1 MTYLDWIVLALTLIF
16 VVSYGIYR
24 SREKQTMNSFLLA
37 GQSLPWYHV
46 TLSLMA
52 TQASAITFL
61 SVPGQ
66 AYTDG
71 MRFVQFYFGLPL
83 AMVILCITFVPKFH
97 KLKIF
102 TAYEF
107 LESRFDLR
115 TRALTSFL
123 FLLQRGLST
132 GLSIYAPSLI
142 LSTILGWD
150 ITWTNIISGSIVM
163 FYTISGGSGAV
174 SHTHMQQM
182 AIITIGM
189 VVAGVMVVHMLP
201 EQVSFTD
208 ALHVAGK
215 MGKTNV
221 IDFTFDLNNRYNVWS
236 GLIGGFFLQLSYF
249 GTDQS
254 QVGRF
259 LTGSS
264 EGQSKLGLAMNGLLK
279 IPMQFLIL
287 LVGVLVF
294 AFYQFTTPPLFFN
307 ETAVKNIRTTQYAA
321 EYQKLEEAH
330 TLIQNNKHQQV
341 MALTDA
347 VKKDDQ
353 SAIEKSRTILAGTE
367 LKVKEVR
374 KQAETLLS
382 KATGSDINDV
392 NYIFLRFVID
402 YLPIGMVGLLIAVI
416 LLASMGSVAS
426 AYHSLAS
433 CTVVDIYK
441 RMYRKDSDTEN
452 YVTASRWATFF
463 WGIFCIAV
471 AQYASRLGSMI
482 EAVNILGSLFY
493 GVILGI
499 FLVAFYFKKIGGR
512 AVFWG
517 TVLGEIF
524 VIISYI
530 LDLTA
535 FLWLNLIGC
544 VLVIGFAWIIET
556 IWPQKR
562 NNPSDT
568 SSPQLQL

>member
-1 MTYLDWIVLALTLIF
+1 MSYFDWIILGLTLIF
-16 VVSYGIYR
+16 VVSYGIYK
-24 SREKQTMNSFLLA
+24 SREKDTMDSFLLA

-61 SVPGQ
+61 SAPGQ

-83 AMVILCITFVPKFH
+83 AMIVLCVTFVPKFH

-115 TRALTSFL
+115 ARSFTAFL

-142 LSTILGWD
+142 LSAILGWD

-163 FYTISGGSGAV
+163 LYTITGGSKAV
-174 SHTHMQQM
+174 SHTHLQQM
-182 AIITIGM
+182 GIITLGM
-189 VVAGVMVVHMLP
+189 VVAGVMVVKLLP
-201 EQVSFTD
+201 ANISFSD
-208 ALHVAGK
+208 AIQVAGK

-221 IDFTFDLNNRYNVWS
+221 IDFTFDLNSRYNVWS

-264 EGQSKLGLAMNGLLK
+264 EGQSKLGLAMNGFLK

-294 AFYQFTTPPLFFN
+294 AFYQFNTPPLFFDQ
-307 ETAVKNIRTTQYAA
+307 TSVDKIKNSTYAS
-321 EYQKLEEAH
+321 EYHLLEERH
-330 TLIQNNKHQQV
+330 KQIQDGKQVHIASLANAIQQNDE
-341 MALTDA
+341 AFIA
-347 VKKDDQ
+347 
-353 SAIEKSRTILAGTE
+353 KSRVILSDIE
-367 LKVKEVR
+367 DQVKDVR
-374 KQAETLLS
+374 KDATALIS
-382 KATGSDINDV
+382 KSNGSAANDV

-402 YLPIGMVGLLIAVI
+402 YLPAGMVGLLIAVI
-416 LLASMGSVAS
+416 LLASMGSVAA
-426 AYHSLAS
+426 AYNALAS
-433 CTVVDIYK
+433 CSVIDIYK
-441 RMYRKDSDTEN
+441 RMYRKDSDN
-452 YVTASRWATFF
+452 YNYLTASRWATFF
-463 WGIFCIAV
+463 WGIFCIIV

-482 EAVNILGSLFY
+482 EAVNVLGSLFY

-512 AVFWG
+512 AVFYG
-517 TVLGEIF
+517 ALLGELF
-524 VIISYI
+524 VILSFWQE
-530 LDLTA
+530 LTA

-544 VLVIGFAWIIET
+544 ILVILFSIIIEM
-556 IWPQKR
+556 IWPEKQPISNVKSA
-562 NNPSDT
+562 N
-568 SSPQLQL
+568 

>member
-1 MTYLDWIVLALTLIF
+1 MSHLDWIVLSLTLIF
-16 VVSYGIYR
+16 VVSYGVYR
-24 SREKQTMNSFLLA
+24 SREKQTMDSFLLA

-61 SVPGQ
+61 SAPGQ

-83 AMVILCITFVPKFH
+83 AMVVLCVTFVPKFH

-107 LESRFDLR
+107 LEGRFDLR

-142 LSTILGWD
+142 LSAILGWD

-163 FYTISGGSGAV
+163 LYTISGGSSAV

-189 VVAGVMVVHMLP
+189 VMAGVMVVKFLP
-201 EQVSFTD
+201 ADVSFTD

-221 IDFTFDLNNRYNVWS
+221 IDFSFDLNNRYNVWS

-294 AFYQFTTPPLFFN
+294 AFYQFNTPPLFFN
-307 ETAVKNIRTTQYAA
+307 QNAVDNIRKTSYAA
-321 EYQKLEEAH
+321 EYKLLEKKHAV
-330 TLIQNNKHQQV
+330 IQSGKHQHV

-347 VKKDDQ
+347 VKRDDQ
-353 SAIEKSRTILAGTE
+353 PAIQTSRDVLGNIE
-367 LKVKEVR
+367 SKVKEVR
-374 KQAETLLS
+374 KEAETLLS
-382 KATGSDINDV
+382 KANGGEINDV

-402 YLPIGMVGLLIAVI
+402 YLPMGMVGLLIAVI

-426 AYHSLAS
+426 AYNSLAS
-433 CTVVDIYK
+433 CSVVDIYK
-441 RMYRKDSDTEN
+441 RIYRKDGDTEN
-452 YVTASRWATFF
+452 YVVASRWATFF
-463 WGIFCIAV
+463 WGVFCIAV

-512 AVFWG
+512 SVFWASII
-517 TVLGEIF
+517 GEIF
-524 VIISYI
+524 VITSYK

-544 VLVIGFAWIIET
+544 VLVIFFSWVLES
-556 IWPQKR
+556 IWPEKQSKASILA
-562 NNPSDT
+562 NGV
-568 SSPQLQL
+568 

>member
-1 MTYLDWIVLALTLIF
+1 MNYLDWIVLALTLLF

-24 SREKQTMNSFLLA
+24 SREKHTVDSFLLA
-37 GQSLPWYHV
+37 GQSMPWYNV

-61 SVPGQ
+61 SAPGQ

-83 AMVILCITFVPKFH
+83 AMVVLCITFVPKFS
-97 KLKIF
+97 KLKVF

-115 TRALTSFL
+115 TRGLTAFL

-142 LSTILGWD
+142 LSAILGWD
-150 ITWTNIISGSIVM
+150 ITLTNIISGGIVM
-163 FYTISGGSGAV
+163 LYTIAGGSQAV
-174 SHTHMQQM
+174 SHTHLQQM
-182 AIITIGM
+182 AIITVGM
-189 VVAGVMVVHMLP
+189 VIAGVMVVKFLP
-201 EQVSFTD
+201 ENVSFTD
-208 ALHVAGK
+208 AIHVAGK
-215 MGKTNV
+215 MGKVNL
-221 IDFTFDLNNRYNVWS
+221 IDFSFDLNSRYNVWS

-264 EGQSKLGLAMNGLLK
+264 QGQSKLGLAMNGLLK

-294 AFYQFTTPPLFFN
+294 AFYQFNNPPLFFDK
-307 ETAVKNIRTTQYAA
+307 TVVDKVKQTPYAA
-321 EYQKLEEAH
+321 QYNVLEK
-330 TLIQNNKHQQV
+330 QHQQIQDEKRPYV
-341 MALTDA
+341 LSLTEALR
-347 VKKDDQ
+347 KDDQ
-353 SAIEKSRTILAGTE
+353 AAIATNRDQLAALDNQVT
-367 LKVKEVR
+367 KVRAEANQVLTKASGSEV
-374 KQAETLLS
+374 
-382 KATGSDINDV
+382 NDV

-402 YLPIGMVGLLIAVI
+402 YLPVGMVGLLIAVI
-416 LLASMGSVAS
+416 LLASMGSVAA
-426 AYHSLAS
+426 AYSSLAS

-441 RMYRKDSDTEN
+441 RMIRKDSDGHD
-452 YVTASRWATFF
+452 YVRASRLATFF
-463 WGIFCIAV
+463 WGIFCIFV
-471 AQYASRLGSMI
+471 AQYAARLGSMI

-499 FLVAFYFKKIGGR
+499 FLVAFYFKKIGSR

-517 TVLGEIF
+517 SILGEIF
-524 VIISYI
+524 VVISYI
-530 LDLTA
+530 QELTA

-544 VLVIGFAWIIET
+544 VLVITFAWLIET
-556 IWPQKR
+556 LWPQ
-562 NNPSDT
+562 PPFVPADAESA
-568 SSPQLQL
+568 

>member
-1 MTYLDWIVLALTLIF
+1 MNYLDWIVLALTLLF

-24 SREKQTMNSFLLA
+24 SREKHTVDSFLLG
-37 GQSLPWYHV
+37 GQSMPWYNV

-61 SVPGQ
+61 SAPGQ

-83 AMVILCITFVPKFH
+83 AMVVLCITFVPKFN
-97 KLKIF
+97 KLKVF

-107 LESRFDLR
+107 LEGRFDLR
-115 TRALTSFL
+115 TRGLTAFL

-142 LSTILGWD
+142 LSAILGWD
-150 ITWTNIISGSIVM
+150 ITWTNIISGGIVM
-163 FYTISGGSGAV
+163 LYTIAGGSQAV
-174 SHTHMQQM
+174 SHTHLQQM
-182 AIITIGM
+182 GIITVGM
-189 VVAGVMVVHMLP
+189 VVAGVMVVKFLP
-201 EQVSFTD
+201 DNVSFTD
-208 ALHVAGK
+208 AIHVAGK
-215 MGKTNV
+215 MGKVNL
-221 IDFTFDLNNRYNVWS
+221 IDFSFDLNSRYNVWS

-264 EGQSKLGLAMNGLLK
+264 QGQSKLGLAMNGLLK

-294 AFYQFTTPPLFFN
+294 AFYQFNNPPLFFDK
-307 ETAVKNIRTTQYAA
+307 TVVDKVKKTSYAA
-321 EYQKLEEAH
+321 EYNVLEK
-330 TLIQNNKHQQV
+330 QHQQIQDEKRPHV
-341 MALTDA
+341 LSLAQALRADDENAIATSRGVLATLDDKVTKVRADA
-347 VKKDDQ
+347 N
-353 SAIEKSRTILAGTE
+353 
-367 LKVKEVR
+367 KVL
-374 KQAETLLS
+374 T
-382 KATGSDINDV
+382 KASGSDVNDV

-402 YLPIGMVGLLIAVI
+402 YLPVGMVGLLIAVI
-416 LLASMGSVAS
+416 LLASMGSVAA
-426 AYHSLAS
+426 AYNSLAS

-441 RMYRKDSDTEN
+441 RMIRKDSDDHD
-452 YVTASRWATFF
+452 YVRASRWATFF
-463 WGIFCIAV
+463 WGIFCICV
-471 AQYASRLGSMI
+471 AQYAARLGSMI

-499 FLVAFYFKKIGGR
+499 FLVAFYFKKIGSR

-517 TVLGEIF
+517 SILGEIF
-524 VIISYI
+524 VVISYMN
-530 LDLTA
+530 DLTA

-544 VLVIGFAWIIET
+544 VLVIAFAWLIEM
-556 IWPQKR
+556 IWPQP
-562 NNPSDT
+562 PSNT
-568 SSPQLQL
+568 VVVKST

>member
-1 MTYLDWIVLALTLIF
+1 MSSLDWIVLSLTLIF

-24 SREKQTMNSFLLA
+24 SRETHTMDSFLLA
-37 GQSLPWYHV
+37 GKSLPWYHV

-61 SVPGQ
+61 SAPGQ

-83 AMVILCITFVPKFH
+83 AMVVLCITFVPKFGQ
-97 KLKIF
+97 LKIF

-115 TRALTSFL
+115 TRGLTSFL

-142 LSTILGWD
+142 LSAILGWD
-150 ITWTNIISGSIVM
+150 ITWTNIISGGVVM
-163 FYTISGGSGAV
+163 LYTIAGGSRAV
-174 SHTHMQQM
+174 SHTHLQQM

-189 VVAGVMVVHMLP
+189 VVAGIMVVKFLP
-201 EQVSFTD
+201 SDVSFTD

-215 MGKTNV
+215 MGKINL
-221 IDFTFDLNNRYNVWS
+221 IDFTFDLNSRYNVWS

-264 EGQSKLGLAMNGLLK
+264 QGQSKLGLAMNGLLK

-294 AFYQFTTPPLFFN
+294 AFYQFTNPPLFFN
-307 ETAVKNIRTTQYAA
+307 KTAVDKVRKTQYAA
-321 EYQKLEEAH
+321 QYEALEKKHE
-330 TLIQNNKHQQV
+330 LIQKDKHPHI
-341 MALTDA
+341 MALTEA
-347 VKKDDQ
+347 LRKEDQ
-353 SAIEKSRTILAGTE
+353 NAIQESRVVLAGFET
-367 LKVKEVR
+367 KVKEVR
-374 KQAETLLS
+374 KEAEILLS
-382 KATGSDINDV
+382 EANGGDTNDV

-402 YLPIGMVGLLIAVI
+402 YLPAGMVGLLIAVI
-416 LLASMGSVAS
+416 LLASMGSVAA
-426 AYHSLAS
+426 AYNSLAS
-433 CTVVDIYK
+433 CTIVDIYK
-441 RMYRKDSDTEN
+441 RMIRKDDDSKD
-452 YVTASRWATFF
+452 YVAASRWATFF
-463 WGIFCIAV
+463 WGIFCIAI

-499 FLVAFYFKKIGGR
+499 FLVAFYFKNIGSR
-512 AVFWG
+512 AVFYG
-517 TVLGEIF
+517 SILGEIF
-524 VIISYI
+524 VVISYI
-530 LDLTA
+530 FNLTA

-544 VLVIGFAWIIET
+544 LLVIIFAWIIEYA
-556 IWPQKR
+556 WPQSASRK
-562 NNPSDT
+562 PS
-568 SSPQLQL
+568 L

>member
-1 MTYLDWIVLALTLIF
+1 MSYLDWIVLSLTLIF

-24 SREKQTMNSFLLA
+24 SREKHTMDSFLLA

-61 SVPGQ
+61 SAPGQ

-107 LESRFDLR
+107 LETRFDLR
-115 TRALTSFL
+115 TRGLTAFL

-142 LSTILGWD
+142 LSAILGWD
-150 ITWTNIISGSIVM
+150 ITYTNIISGGIVM
-163 FYTISGGSGAV
+163 LYTISGGSQAV
-174 SHTHMQQM
+174 SHTHLQQM
-182 AIITIGM
+182 GIITIGM
-189 VVAGVMVVHMLP
+189 VIAGVTVVKLLP
-201 EQVSFTD
+201 ESISFTD

-215 MGKTNV
+215 MGKTNL

-294 AFYQFTTPPLFFN
+294 AFYQFTNPPLFFN
-307 ETAVKNIRTTQYAA
+307 RTAVEDVKKTMYAD
-321 EYQKLEEAH
+321 EYAGLEKKHAD
-330 TLIQNNKHQQV
+330 IQAGKHVQV

-347 VKKDDQ
+347 VKRDDQ
-353 SAIEKSRTILAGTE
+353 PAIEQSRTVLADIE
-367 LKVKEVR
+367 AQVKEVR
-374 KQAETLLS
+374 KEATKLLS
-382 KATGSDINDV
+382 TATGGEVNDV

-402 YLPIGMVGLLIAVI
+402 YLPKGLVGLLIAVI
-416 LLASMGSVAS
+416 LLASMGSVAA
-426 AYHSLAS
+426 AYNSLAS
-433 CTVVDIYK
+433 CSVIDIYK
-441 RMYRKDSDTEN
+441 RMYRKDSSTRN
-452 YVTASRWATFF
+452 YLAASRWATFF
-463 WGIFCIAV
+463 WGVFCIFV

-482 EAVNILGSLFY
+482 EAVNVLGSLFY

-499 FLVAFYFKKIGGR
+499 FLVAFYFKSIGGR

-517 TVLGEIF
+517 AVIGEIF
-524 VIISYI
+524 VVFSYWK
-530 LDLTA
+530 DLTA

-544 VLVIGFAWIIET
+544 VLVIFFAAIIEK
-556 IWPQKR
+556 IWPEPKKVMA
-562 NNPSDT
+562 
-568 SSPQLQL
+568 

>member
-1 MTYLDWIVLALTLIF
+1 MSTLDWIVLSLTLLF
-16 VVSYGIYR
+16 VVFYGIYR
-24 SREKQTMNSFLLA
+24 SREKHTMDSFLLA
-37 GQSLPWYHV
+37 GQAMPWYHV

-61 SVPGQ
+61 SAPGQ

-83 AMVILCITFVPKFH
+83 AMVVLCVTFVPKFG

-107 LESRFDLR
+107 LEGRFDLR
-115 TRALTSFL
+115 TRGLTAFL

-142 LSTILGWD
+142 LSAILGWD
-150 ITWTNIISGSIVM
+150 ITWTNIISGGIVM
-163 FYTISGGSGAV
+163 LYTITGGSRAV
-174 SHTHMQQM
+174 SHTHLQQM
-182 AIITIGM
+182 GIITIGM
-189 VVAGVMVVHMLP
+189 VVAGVMVVKLLP
-201 EQVSFTD
+201 EQVSFSD
-208 ALHVAGK
+208 ALNVAGK
-215 MGKTNV
+215 MGKVNL

-264 EGQSKLGLAMNGLLK
+264 QGQSKLGLAMNGLLK

-307 ETAVKNIRTTQYAA
+307 QTAVDHVKSTEYAA
-321 EYQKLEEAH
+321 QYQDLEKKHEQ
-330 TLIQNNKHQQV
+330 IQAIKRPQV
-341 MALTDA
+341 MALTEA
-347 VKKDDQ
+347 IRKDDQ
-353 SAIEKSRTILAGTE
+353 AAIGASRSILADME
-367 LKVKEVR
+367 NKVKDVR
-374 KQAETLLS
+374 KEAAALLS
-382 KATGSDINDV
+382 KANGGDTNDV

-402 YLPIGMVGLLIAVI
+402 YLPVGMVGLLIAVI
-416 LLASMGSVAS
+416 LLASMGSVAA
-426 AYHSLAS
+426 AYNSLAS
-433 CTVVDIYK
+433 CTIVDIYK
-441 RMYRKDSDTEN
+441 RMIRKDNDEHN
-452 YVTASRWATFF
+452 YVAASRWATFF
-463 WGIFCIAV
+463 WGVFCIIV
-471 AQYASRLGSMI
+471 AQYAARLGSMI

-493 GVILGI
+493 GTILGI
-499 FLVAFYFKKIGGR
+499 FLVAFYFKNIGSR

-517 TVLGEIF
+517 SIIGEVF
-524 VIISYI
+524 VIVSYVI
-530 LDLTA
+530 DLTA

-544 VLVIGFAWIIET
+544 TLVIFFSWCIEKV
-556 IWPQKR
+556 WPQ
-562 NNPSDT
+562 NDT
-568 SSPQLQL
+568 LPA

>member
-1 MTYLDWIVLALTLIF
+1 MSYLDWIVLSLTLTFI
-16 VVSYGIYR
+16 VAYGIYK
-24 SREKQTMNSFLLA
+24 SRENTGIDSYLLA
-37 GQSLPWYHV
+37 NKSLPWYHV

-61 SVPGQ
+61 SAPGQ

-83 AMVILCITFVPKFH
+83 AMVVLCITFVPKFN

-107 LESRFDLR
+107 LEGRFDLR
-115 TRALTSFL
+115 TRTLTSFL

-142 LSTILGWD
+142 LSSILGWD
-150 ITWTNIISGSIVM
+150 ITWTNM
-163 FYTISGGSGAV
+163 ISGGIVMLYTVSGGAKAV
-174 SHTHMQQM
+174 SHTHLQQM
-182 AIITIGM
+182 GIVTVGM
-189 VVAGVMVVHMLP
+189 VIAGFMVVKLLP
-201 EQVSFTD
+201 ENVTFSD
-208 ALHVAGK
+208 AIHVAGK
-215 MGKTNV
+215 MGKTNL

-254 QVGRF
+254 QVGRY

-264 EGQSKLGLAMNGLLK
+264 QGQSKLGLAMNGLLK

-294 AFYQFTTPPLFFN
+294 AFYQFTNPPLFFN
-307 ETAVKNIRTTQYAA
+307 QVEVNKIKKTQYAA
-321 EYQKLEEAH
+321 EFQKLEAAH
-330 TLIQNNKHQQV
+330 EQIQKGKHVHV

-347 VKKDDQ
+347 LNKDDQ
-353 SAIEKSRTILAGTE
+353 QAIDKSRVVLGKIE
-367 LKVKEVR
+367 EDVKEVR
-374 KQAETLLS
+374 GKAQVLLS
-382 KATGSDINDV
+382 KANGGDVNDV

-402 YLPIGMVGLLIAVI
+402 YLPVGMLGLLIAVI
-416 LLASMGSVAS
+416 LLASMGSVAA
-426 AYHSLAS
+426 AYNSLAS

-441 RMYRKDSDTEN
+441 RMYHKDDEEKN
-452 YVTASRWATFF
+452 YLRASRWATFF
-463 WGIFCIAV
+463 WGIFCIFV

-482 EAVNILGSLFY
+482 EAVNVLGSLFY

-499 FLVAFYFKKIGGR
+499 FLVAFYFKTIGGR
-512 AVFWG
+512 AVFYAAI
-517 TVLGEIF
+517 LGEFF
-524 VIISYI
+524 VVISYWK
-530 LDLTA
+530 DLTA

-544 VLVIGFAWIIET
+544 VLVIGFALIIEK
-556 IWPQKR
+556 IWPEQRASKEAL
-562 NNPSDT
+562 PV
-568 SSPQLQL
+568 

>member
-1 MTYLDWIVLALTLIF
+1 MSYLDWIVLSLTLIF
-16 VVSYGIYR
+16 VVSYGMYR

-61 SVPGQ
+61 SAPGQ

-83 AMVILCITFVPKFH
+83 AMVVLCITFVPKFH

-107 LESRFDLR
+107 LEGRFDLK

-142 LSTILGWD
+142 LSAILGWD

-163 FYTISGGSGAV
+163 IYTITGGSRAV

-189 VVAGVMVVHMLP
+189 VVAGIMVVKFLP
-201 EQVSFTD
+201 ENISFTD
-208 ALHVAGK
+208 ALQVAGK

-221 IDFTFDLNNRYNVWS
+221 IDFTFNLNNRYNVWS

-307 ETAVKNIRTTQYAA
+307 QTAVDKIKKTEYATQY
-321 EYQKLEEAH
+321 QQLE
-330 TLIQNNKHQQV
+330 NKHKIIQAGKRQHV
-341 MALTDA
+341 MDLSEA

-353 SAIEKSRTILAGTE
+353 TGIEKSRLVLGNIETE
-367 LKVKEVR
+367 VKEVR
-374 KQAETLLS
+374 KEAETLLS
-382 KATGSDINDV
+382 KANGEDTNDV
-392 NYIFLRFVID
+392 NYIFLRFVTD
-402 YLPIGMVGLLIAVI
+402 YLPVGMVGLLIAVI

-426 AYHSLAS
+426 AYNSLAS
-433 CTVVDIYK
+433 CSVVDIYK
-441 RMYRKDSDTEN
+441 RIYRKDGDTEN

-499 FLVAFYFKKIGGR
+499 FLVAFYFKNIGGR

-517 TVLGEIF
+517 SIIGEIF
-524 VIISYI
+524 VIICYVI
-530 LDLTA
+530 DLTA

-544 VLVIGFAWIIET
+544 VLVISFAWLLEKSGRKHL
-556 IWPQKR
+556 KR
-562 NNPSDT
+562 PW
-568 SSPQLQL
+568 

>member
-1 MTYLDWIVLALTLIF
+1 MNYLDWIVLSLTLIF

-24 SREKQTMNSFLLA
+24 SREKHTMDSFLLA
-37 GQSLPWYHV
+37 GKSMPWYHV

-61 SVPGQ
+61 SAPGQ

-83 AMVILCITFVPKFH
+83 AMVVLCITFVPKFSQ
-97 KLKIF
+97 LKVF

-107 LESRFDLR
+107 LEGRFDLR

-142 LSTILGWD
+142 LSAILGWD
-150 ITWTNIISGSIVM
+150 ITWTNIISGGIVM
-163 FYTISGGSGAV
+163 LYTISGGSQAV
-174 SHTHMQQM
+174 SHTHLQQM
-182 AIITIGM
+182 AIITISM
-189 VVAGVMVVHMLP
+189 VVAGVMVVKFLP
-201 EQVSFTD
+201 DNVSFTD

-215 MGKTNV
+215 MGKVNL

-259 LTGSS
+259 MTGSS
-264 EGQSKLGLAMNGLLK
+264 QGQSKLGLAMNGLLK

-294 AFYQFTTPPLFFN
+294 AFYQFTAPPLFFN
-307 ETAVKNIRTTQYAA
+307 KTVVDNVRATKYSA
-321 EYQKLEEAH
+321 EYSALEKKHEE
-330 TLIQNNKHQQV
+330 IQAEKRPQV
-341 MALTDA
+341 LALTDA
-347 VKKDDQ
+347 LRRGDEQ
-353 SAIEKSRTILAGTE
+353 AIEASR
-367 LKVKEVR
+367 KVLSQMEANVGHVR
-374 KQAETLLS
+374 ADAQSLLS
-382 KATGSDINDV
+382 KASGGDTNDV

-402 YLPIGMVGLLIAVI
+402 YLPVGMVGLLIAVI
-416 LLASMGSVAS
+416 LLASMGSVAA
-426 AYHSLAS
+426 AYNSLAS
-433 CTVVDIYK
+433 CSVVDIYK
-441 RMYRKDSDTEN
+441 RILRKDNDSHD
-452 YVTASRWATFF
+452 YVAASRWATFF
-463 WGIFCIAV
+463 WGIFCIVV

-499 FLVAFYFKKIGGR
+499 FLVAFYFRKINSR

-517 TVLGEIF
+517 SIIGEVF
-524 VIISYI
+524 VVTSYI

-544 VLVIGFAWIIET
+544 VLVIAFAWMIET
-556 IWPQKR
+556 IWPQR
-562 NNPSDT
+562 PS
-568 SSPQLQL
+568 SGKLA

>member
-1 MTYLDWIVLALTLIF
+1 MSTLDWIVLSLTLLF
-16 VVSYGIYR
+16 VVLYGMFR
-24 SREKQTMNSFLLA
+24 SREKHTMDSFLLA
-37 GQSLPWYHV
+37 GQSMPWYHV

-61 SVPGQ
+61 SAPGQ

-83 AMVILCITFVPKFH
+83 AMVVLCVTFVPKFG

-107 LESRFDLR
+107 LEGRFDLR
-115 TRALTSFL
+115 TRGLTAFL

-142 LSTILGWD
+142 LSAILGWD
-150 ITWTNIISGSIVM
+150 ITWTNIISGGIVM
-163 FYTISGGSGAV
+163 LYTISGGSRAV
-174 SHTHMQQM
+174 SHTHLQQM
-182 AIITIGM
+182 GIITVGM
-189 VVAGVMVVHMLP
+189 VVAGVMVVKFLP
-201 EQVSFTD
+201 KEVSFTD

-215 MGKTNV
+215 MGKVNL

-264 EGQSKLGLAMNGLLK
+264 QGQSRLGLAMNGLLK

-307 ETAVKNIRTTQYAA
+307 QTAVDRVKTTQYAA
-321 EYQKLEEAH
+321 EYEVLEKKHEQ
-330 TLIQNNKHQQV
+330 IQAVKRPQV
-341 MALTDA
+341 MALTEA
-347 VKKDDQ
+347 IKKDDQ
-353 SAIEKSRTILAGTE
+353 QAISSSRNILADLE
-367 LKVKEVR
+367 NKVKDVR
-374 KQAETLLS
+374 KEAATVLS
-382 KATGSDINDV
+382 KANGGDTNDV

-402 YLPIGMVGLLIAVI
+402 YLPVGMVGLLIAVI
-416 LLASMGSVAS
+416 LLASMGSVAA
-426 AYHSLAS
+426 AYNSLAS
-433 CTVVDIYK
+433 CTIVDIYK
-441 RMYRKDSDTEN
+441 RMIRKDDDGHN
-452 YVTASRWATFF
+452 YVAASRWATFF
-463 WGIFCIAV
+463 WGVFCIAV

-493 GVILGI
+493 GTILGI
-499 FLVAFYFKKIGGR
+499 FLVAFYFKNIGSR

-517 TVLGEIF
+517 SIIGEIF
-524 VIISYI
+524 VVISYI

-544 VLVIGFAWIIET
+544 VLVIVFAWLIET
-556 IWPQKR
+556 IWPQHETAKA
-562 NNPSDT
+562 
-568 SSPQLQL
+568 

>member
-1 MTYLDWIVLALTLIF
+1 MSTLDWIVLSLTLLF
-16 VVSYGIYR
+16 VVFYGIYR
-24 SREKQTMNSFLLA
+24 SREKHTMDSFLLA
-37 GQSLPWYHV
+37 GQAMPWYHV

-61 SVPGQ
+61 SAPGQ

-83 AMVILCITFVPKFH
+83 AMVVLCVTFVPKFG

-107 LESRFDLR
+107 LEGRFDLR
-115 TRALTSFL
+115 TRGLTAFL

-142 LSTILGWD
+142 LSAILGWD
-150 ITWTNIISGSIVM
+150 ITWTNIISGGIVM
-163 FYTISGGSGAV
+163 LYTITGGSRAV
-174 SHTHMQQM
+174 SHTHLQQM
-182 AIITIGM
+182 GIITVGM
-189 VVAGVMVVHMLP
+189 VVAGVMVVKLLP

-215 MGKTNV
+215 MGKVNL

-264 EGQSKLGLAMNGLLK
+264 QGQSKLGLAMNGLLK

-307 ETAVKNIRTTQYAA
+307 QTAVDHVKSTQYAA
-321 EYQKLEEAH
+321 EYRDLEKKHEQ
-330 TLIQNNKHQQV
+330 IQAIKRPQV
-341 MALTDA
+341 MALTEA
-347 VKKDDQ
+347 IKKDDQ
-353 SAIEKSRTILAGTE
+353 AAIGASRSILADME
-367 LKVKEVR
+367 NKVKDVR
-374 KQAETLLS
+374 KEAATLLS
-382 KATGSDINDV
+382 KANGGDTNDV

-402 YLPIGMVGLLIAVI
+402 YLPVGMVGLLIAVI
-416 LLASMGSVAS
+416 LLASMGSVAA
-426 AYHSLAS
+426 AYNSLAS
-433 CTVVDIYK
+433 CTIVDIYK
-441 RMYRKDSDTEN
+441 RMIRKDNDEHN
-452 YVTASRWATFF
+452 YVAASRWATFF
-463 WGIFCIAV
+463 WGIFCIVV
-471 AQYASRLGSMI
+471 AQYAARLGSMI

-493 GVILGI
+493 GTILGI
-499 FLVAFYFKKIGGR
+499 FLVAFYFKKIGSR

-517 TVLGEIF
+517 SIIGEIF
-524 VIISYI
+524 VVTSYI
-530 LDLTA
+530 IDLTA

-544 VLVIGFAWIIET
+544 ALVIIFSWCIEKM
-556 IWPQKR
+556 WPQKEEL
-562 NNPSDT
+562 T
-568 SSPQLQL
+568 A